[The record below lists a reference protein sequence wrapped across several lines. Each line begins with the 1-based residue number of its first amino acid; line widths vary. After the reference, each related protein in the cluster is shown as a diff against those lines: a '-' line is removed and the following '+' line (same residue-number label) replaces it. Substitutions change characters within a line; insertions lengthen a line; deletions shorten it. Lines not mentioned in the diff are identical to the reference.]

1 MVHNCPGRRAP
12 RSHMPR
18 IVRSWSNGAS
28 IVGMVTEAT
37 LEEFE
42 RLLAATDPGPW
53 VSRVEGRDGV
63 SGASFI
69 RTGPDDARGED
80 LYISR
85 DVVPAPAA
93 YLDLIALMR
102 TMLPELIKE
111 VRQGR
116 AT

>member
-1 MVHNCPGRRAP
+1 
-12 RSHMPR
+12 
-18 IVRSWSNGAS
+18 
-28 IVGMVTEAT
+28 MVTEAA

-42 RLLAATDPGPW
+42 SARRLRSRALISWVESREGVPGT
-53 VSRVEGRDGV
+53 
-63 SGASFI
+63 SFI